1 MKGVMK
7 MTTTCKVFVYGTLK
21 EGGYFARMFNNVRVS
36 SRKATTSGKMFSVQ
50 GRFPTV
56 NFAMPGTVIGEIH
69 EYNHPDEVIAEM
81 DRIEGYSGTNNASNL
96 YNRIKINVDVDG
108 GVEEAI
114 AYQYNGDVTD
124 FDEIPTGEW
133 DINKGIGRE

>member
-21 EGGYFARMFNNVRVS
+21 EGGYFARMFNGVRIN
-36 SRKATTSGKMFSVQ
+36 SRKASTGGKMFSVH

-56 NFAMPGTVIGEIH
+56 NFNMPGTVIGEIH
-69 EYNHPDEVIAEM
+69 EYSHPEEVIAEM
-81 DRIEGYSGTNNASNL
+81 DRIEGYSGKNSASNL

-108 GVEEAI
+108 VVEEAI
-114 AYQYNGDVTD
+114 AYQYNGAVDD
-124 FDEIPTGEW
+124 FDEITSGEW